1 MKKGA
6 PSLSGNALCTL
17 SCQMPQG
24 MYKGEGNTGI
34 TNFTNFNHINF
45 IFTMNNVSLPHRL
58 LMPSAL

>member
-24 MYKGEGNTGI
+24 MYKGEGKI
-34 TNFTNFNHINF
+34 EIPNFTNFNHINF

-58 LMPSAL
+58 LVSAAL

>member
-6 PSLSGNALCTL
+6 PSLSGNALCAL

-24 MYKGEGNTGI
+24 MYKGEGNTEI
-34 TNFTNFNHINF
+34 PNFTNFNHINF